1 MSTTVPKFIS
11 AEAESNLTFTDR
23 VSRIR
28 AFFGLPAWVKWH
40 HPESAVIPTYNVAL
54 DAVPLSA
61 VITVEPMTPQQRFR
75 ARVAFAARY
84 KEMQANPKELKRI
97 ASHQLLSKPIP
108 GGTKDVHVVEFPPEP
123 IVFADYALPVDHEA
137 AVIARVEIAQLSKPS
152 QPTTKTKIL
161 TWIESFGGNGVSVEA
176 MCNAF
181 PEYTRGAISS
191 RVSEMVRENSLIE
204 LGRFLNSKGAKVT
217 FYTRAETN

>member
-11 AEAESNLTFTDR
+11 AEAVTKLTFLERIERIKKFFSPARGSTSELA
-23 VSRIR
+23 VSKANYAEPHVSDKSGNTAAFNFTFNLMHECLVERID
-28 AFFGLPAWVKWH
+28 
-40 HPESAVIPTYNVAL
+40 S
-54 DAVPLSA
+54 
-61 VITVEPMTPQQRFR
+61 
-75 ARVAFAARY
+75 
-84 KEMQANPKELKRI
+84 LKRLNQER
-97 ASHQLLSKPIP
+97 HQLLSKPIP
-108 GGTKDVHVVEFPPEP
+108 GGTQDVHVVEFPPEP
-123 IVFADYALPVDHEA
+123 VMFADYALPVDHEA

-161 TWIESFGGNGVSVEA
+161 TWVESFGGNGVSVEA